1 MNNRRKGIT
10 FEHTIMKEITKLGYT
25 VRSSRELSK
34 YYDDK
39 GVDILDDPEGDSKFP
54 HHIQCKSTS
63 TRVKYEEL
71 FSKFTLKDKPLV
83 IIHKFT
89 KKAKTNFISLG
100 EFVIMSKETYYNLI
114 NESKRNSELSEHESK
129 PSSILDERQ

>member
-1 MNNRRKGIT
+1 
-10 FEHTIMKEITKLGYT
+10 MKDVTELGYK

-34 YYDDK
+34 FYDDK
-39 GVDILDDPEGDSKFP
+39 GVDILDDPEGGTKFP

-71 FSKFTLKDKPLV
+71 FNKFTLKDKPLV

-89 KKAKTNFISLG
+89 KKAVTNFTSLG
-100 EFVIMSKETYYNLI
+100 EYVIMSKQTYYDLI
-114 NESKRNSELSEHESK
+114 NKV
-129 PSSILDERQ
+129 